1 VKRVFA
7 LFLVLLFC
15 GKFIYT
21 SFWLIYFQ
29 INQRE
34 IIRLSC
40 ENKNRPE
47 LKCNGKCYLAKQL
60 RKAEFELA
68 SRKSKQET
76 QLSLIKQLE
85 IEGYYFPSN
94 VYISSIFSID
104 RLSGVLKTPYSCPNS
119 SEHKRAI
126 FHPPII

>member
-29 INQRE
+29 INQQE

-60 RKAEFELA
+60 RKAEFDLSE
-68 SRKSKQET
+68 RKSKQET

-85 IEGYYFPSN
+85 IEGCYLPSN
-94 VYISSIFSID
+94 LTISSIFSID
-104 RLSGVLKTPYSCPNS
+104 QVYEVQKTPYSCPKS
-119 SEHKRAI
+119 SAHKHAI